1 MKTLVLFLFSFSL
14 MAAPIGP
21 QGIIGTKANPKRV
34 DRLQITKGG
43 VYENYLVDSN
53 WDGGN
58 RVKISADNVTL
69 RNCEIR
75 NASGNGIGVFGK
87 NVLIEN

>member
-1 MKTLVLFLFSFSL
+1 MKILVLFLFSFSL

-53 WDGGN
+53 
-58 RVKISADNVTL
+58 
-69 RNCEIR
+69 
-75 NASGNGIGVFGK
+75 
-87 NVLIEN
+87 